1 MTARPKNGH
10 GRPLAVRLAS
20 ALTAGALLLA
30 ACGGQGGE
38 EATEATYTDSVATE
52 AAAPAAAPPPPPPPV
67 QARTTPPPPPAG
79 GPGAPPQGVTP
90 LLAYSYTYGLEAPPA
105 GVRALVRRH
114 EQACQAAG
122 PTNCQVIAATS
133 EQRGEDDISAR
144 LQFRA
149 TPAYTARF
157 RGGLEQDAAGAR
169 GEVTGSKVETEDLTR
184 SIIDTEARLRA
195 GRLLRTRL
203 EALIASRPGNLEQLL
218 EIERELA
225 RVQGELDAAESTLAV
240 MRARVSMS
248 TVTVD
253 YASRGAVADPGDGR
267 PLADAGDSFMR
278 NLAASSGAILTFVSV
293 LLPWAL
299 VLGLAAW
306 GVLALARRSARRAAG
321 ADKKPPA
328 SSPAPV
334 DFDGPNRPGG

>member
-1 MTARPKNGH
+1 MKAWLAAGLLLGSTACEGSQTQYADE
-10 GRPLAVRLAS
+10 AVAVEAYS
-20 ALTAGALLLA
+20 PPTSPAGAT
-30 ACGGQGGE
+30 E
-38 EATEATYTDSVATE
+38 TTTTTSEAPPRVQAR
-52 AAAPAAAPPPPPPPV
+52 AAPPPPPPVP
-67 QARTTPPPPPAG
+67 
-79 GPGAPPQGVTP
+79 PGAVQPSAPQAGAPAQATP

-122 PTNCQVIAATS
+122 PTNCQVIGSTS
-133 EQRGEDDISAR
+133 EQQGDDDLTAR
-144 LQFRA
+144 LEFRA
-149 TPAYTARF
+149 TPAYVARF
-157 RGGLEQDAAGAR
+157 RAGLEQDAAGAR
-169 GEVTGSKVETEDLTR
+169 GEVTASKVETEDLTR

-248 TVTVD
+248 AVTVD

-267 PLADAGDSFMR
+267 PLADAGDSFVR
-278 NLAASSGAILTFVSV
+278 NLAASSAAILTFVSLV
-293 LLPWAL
+293 LPWAL
-299 VLGLAAW
+299 VLGLAVW
-306 GVLALARRSARRAAG
+306 GLFALARRGARRAAVVERK
-321 ADKKPPA
+321 ATPPA
-328 SSPAPV
+328 PADPA
-334 DFDGPNRPGG
+334 GPNRPGG